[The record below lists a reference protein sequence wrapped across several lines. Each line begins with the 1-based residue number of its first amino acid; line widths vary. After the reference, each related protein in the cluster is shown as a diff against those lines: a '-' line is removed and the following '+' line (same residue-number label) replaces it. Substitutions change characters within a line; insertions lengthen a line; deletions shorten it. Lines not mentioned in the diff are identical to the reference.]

1 MLFTGYHLV
10 ENMQNLSKI
19 FIATFWL
26 LRKGGKNHKRTVQK
40 GLTDPFSHSGV
51 VTHLETDI
59 LKCEVKWTLG
69 SITMN
74 KARWWNS
81 SWAIS
86 NSKRWCCESAALN
99 MPANVEKSAVAT
111 GLEKISFHS
120 NPKEVKA
127 KECSN
132 YCTTAVVSHANKIM
146 PQILEASLQQYQNF

>member
-51 VTHLETDI
+51 VIHLETDI

-74 KARWWNS
+74 KAR
-81 SWAIS
+81 
-86 NSKRWCCESAALN
+86 
-99 MPANVEKSAVAT
+99 
-111 GLEKISFHS
+111 
-120 NPKEVKA
+120 
-127 KECSN
+127 
-132 YCTTAVVSHANKIM
+132 
-146 PQILEASLQQYQNF
+146 